1 MIRRA
6 PVRRAGGKD
15 EPMPTNL
22 EQAWF
27 LNPDGSGKVTVQW
40 EFPLDDSLPDP
51 ATLSRNEM
59 SMASGIEAWG
69 FAAAHPAGNRMIF
82 TGAAYFR
89 DISSVRFHCQGI
101 HVGLMELAFRPDAEG
116 RLVLVSGDPAPAPF
130 EVTPDATDE
139 ELRARL
145 VTERE
150 KFAGMRAFLEDFVAG
165 LSCGATFF
173 LPGRIVSTSGGHP
186 VGERAVRATLSGAAV
201 LDAFD
206 RAFGDDGH
214 MFTLMRGGPAAAA
227 LVASLMP
234 GGGPLCSAVEGP
246 FAPMFDYEMEL
257 SVAMRQG
264 AQLMAAAAD
273 APRPSIPLRDPRVVA
288 VRIVREAD
296 QEREYAPFG
305 NSQTSLAFVFA
316 GELAEAVRE
325 ASEGRIEALLTD
337 DDLDLLPQEDWNR
350 RIHFPKLTSDGR
362 TVYFEVE
369 LPLPGSG
376 TRGFREI
383 RATITCRAA
392 ENFETVDLG
401 FAELRSGEAGAS
413 HGASIERL
421 EAEDEGRWLLEL
433 KLGLSRSAV
442 DAVLVTDPD
451 GAEVPLSPCGYSSWG
466 DECALSFRL
475 ERAPDPKGRIA
486 IRLATDL
493 RDVNASF
500 ALTDIDLLG
509 RPVD

>member
-1 MIRRA
+1 
-6 PVRRAGGKD
+6 
-15 EPMPTNL
+15 MPTNL
-22 EQAWF
+22 EHAWF

-40 EFPLDDSLPDP
+40 EFPLDNSLPDP

-69 FAAAHPAGNRMIF
+69 FAAAHPAGDRMIF

-89 DISSVRFHCQGI
+89 DISSVRFHCQGV
-101 HVGLMELAFRPDAEG
+101 HVGLMELALSPDAEG
-116 RLVLVSGDPAPAPF
+116 RLVLSSGDPAPAPF

-186 VGERAVRATLSGAAV
+186 VGERAVRATLAGAAV

-206 RAFGDDGH
+206 RAFGDDDH

-234 GGGPLCSAVEGP
+234 GGGPLCSVVEGP
-246 FAPMFDYEMEL
+246 FTPMFDYEMEL
-257 SVAMRQG
+257 SVAKRQG
-264 AQLMAAAAD
+264 AQLMEAAED
-273 APRPSIPLRDPRVVA
+273 APAPSVPLRDPRVVA
-288 VRIVREAD
+288 VRIVSEAD
-296 QEREYAPFG
+296 SEREYTPFG
-305 NSQTSLAFVFA
+305 NSQASLALVFA
-316 GELAEAVRE
+316 GELGEAARE
-325 ASEGRIEALLTD
+325 ASEGRLEALLTD
-337 DDLDLLPQEDWNR
+337 DDLDLLPPEDWNR
-350 RIHFPKLTSDGR
+350 RIHFPKLTSDGH

-376 TRGFREI
+376 TRGFREV

-392 ENFETVDLG
+392 ETSRRWTSG
-401 FAELRSGEAGAS
+401 FA
-413 HGASIERL
+413 
-421 EAEDEGRWLLEL
+421 RW
-433 KLGLSRSAV
+433 RPAR
-442 DAVLVTDPD
+442 P
-451 GAEVPLSPCGYSSWG
+451 
-466 DECALSFRL
+466 
-475 ERAPDPKGRIA
+475 
-486 IRLATDL
+486 
-493 RDVNASF
+493 
-500 ALTDIDLLG
+500 G
-509 RPVD
+509 RPTARPSSGSRRRTRAGRSWS